1 MWLLDNIQTDI
12 LVALIGNSVVS
23 RPQGSRGWVQ
33 WGSAPD
39 FSNVI
44 LNVSKKFLEYGA

>member
-1 MWLLDNIQTDI
+1 MWYVYRILTDI
-12 LVALIGNSVVS
+12 LVALIGNRVES

-39 FSNVI
+39 FIYVVMD
-44 LNVSKKFLEYGA
+44 VSK